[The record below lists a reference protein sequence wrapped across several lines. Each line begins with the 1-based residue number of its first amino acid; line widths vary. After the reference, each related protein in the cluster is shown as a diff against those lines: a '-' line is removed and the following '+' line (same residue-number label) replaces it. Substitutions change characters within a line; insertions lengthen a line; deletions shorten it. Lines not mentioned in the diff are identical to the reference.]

1 MSHLTHSI
9 RGHLLTSPENT
20 KILYSVKSRLEPSL
34 FLVPNYQPCRDQLSF
49 CHRRPPPVRPT
60 YRGLAAVVSTSTST
74 PEISDSDSCRPPP
87 PLFKSLTAPT
97 RLDLVPSMLYYQGP
111 VTVPS
116 NGGGSMKNVVHFQ
129 DVEFATEK
137 SSSMLPTSY
146 YRSSLILYIHC
157 AVFCRILWTGEHPQ
171 PVIELVVHSEKKR
184 RVTRIS
190 HTRTQY

>member
-1 MSHLTHSI
+1 MTHSI
-9 RGHLLTSPENT
+9 RGHLLTSPEN
-20 KILYSVKSRLEPSL
+20 SKSYIASSL
-34 FLVPNYQPCRDQLSF
+34 VSNPFSF
-49 CHRRPPPVRPT
+49 WCPITSRAGTSSASATVDRRPPPVRPT

-116 NGGGSMKNVVHFQ
+116 NGGGSMKNVVQFK

-137 SSSMLPTSY
+137 SSSMLPISY

-157 AVFCRILWTGEHPQ
+157 AVLRRVLWTGEHPQ
-171 PVIELVVHSEKKR
+171 LVRELVVHSEKKR
-184 RVTRIS
+184 RVIGIS
-190 HTRTQY
+190 HTSTQY